1 MFYCLFALSF
11 CLTVWTRVTLR
22 RSNYSGKRT
31 TRQKSFWALREKVS
45 KWTKFRNKF
54 NKVFEDFAKLV
65 RKGIR
70 KLYGLVSKIVD
81 FSYHNK
87 ITKQHG
93 QKKKQFYKTA
103 YLHTT
108 ILHTY
113 NVQIMNVCMYV
124 FKLCIF
130 AALPIVIPM
139 PLNKAKEE

>member
-1 MFYCLFALSF
+1 M
-11 CLTVWTRVTLR
+11 
-22 RSNYSGKRT
+22 
-31 TRQKSFWALREKVS
+31 REKVS

-70 KLYGLVSKIVD
+70 KLYGLVSKIENFVD

-108 ILHTY
+108 ILHSY